1 MQEVFMP
8 RGTIIKA
15 LSGFYY
21 VKTAEKIVQCRAR
34 GKFRLDGMTPLVG
47 DHVVIIEDQ
56 NGEGRLEEILPRK
69 NSFIRPAVANIDVM
83 VFIAANTNPIAD
95 PFLIDRVS
103 VISEYAGCE
112 TVICINKTDIDS
124 GEELYSIY
132 EKCGFKVISTSALTG
147 SGIYELKG
155 ILKGKIS
162 AFTGNSGVGKSSIL
176 NSISPD
182 LNLKVDDVS
191 DKLGRG
197 KHTTRHVE
205 LHNIG
210 EDTYI
215 ADTPGF
221 ASFDVDMIAGIEKE
235 DLPSCFP
242 EFRPHLGKCRF
253 DDCYHINEPDC
264 SILRALADGE
274 IPESRHQS
282 YVRLFEV
289 AKNRKDWENKNRT
302 KSGRK

>member
-1 MQEVFMP
+1 MP
-8 RGTIIKA
+8 KGTIIKA

-21 VKTAEKIVQCRAR
+21 VKTTDKIIQCRAR

-47 DHVVIIEDQ
+47 DHVIIMEDQ

-83 VFIAANTNPIAD
+83 VFIAANTNPITD

-132 EKCGFKVISTSALTG
+132 EKCGFRVISTSALTG
-147 SGIYELKG
+147 SGIVELKEL
-155 ILKGKIS
+155 LKGKIS

-176 NSISPD
+176 NSISPE

-205 LHNIG
+205 LHDIG
-210 EDTYI
+210 ADTYI

-235 DLPSCFP
+235 DLPACFP

-264 SILRALADGE
+264 SILTAVAEGE
-274 IPESRHQS
+274 IPETRHQS

-289 AKNRKDWENKNRT
+289 AKNRKDWENKSRT

>member
-1 MQEVFMP
+1 MP
-8 RGTIIKA
+8 QGTIIKA

-21 VKTAEKIVQCRAR
+21 VKTSDNIVQCRAR
-34 GKFRLDGMTPLVG
+34 GKFRLEGMSPLVG
-47 DHVVIIEDQ
+47 DHVIILEDK

-83 VFIAANTNPIAD
+83 VLIAANTNPITD

-112 TVICINKTDIDS
+112 TVICINKTDIDA
-124 GEELYSIY
+124 GENLFSIY
-132 EKCGFKVISTSALTG
+132 EKCGFKVLSTSAVTG
-147 SGIYELKG
+147 TGIEELKR
-155 ILKGKIS
+155 LLEGKIS

-176 NSISPD
+176 NALSPD
-182 LNLKVDDVS
+182 LDLKVDEVS

-210 EDTYI
+210 IDTYI

-235 DLPSCFP
+235 DLPACFP

-264 SILRALADGE
+264 EILHALAEGE
-274 IPESRHQS
+274 IPQSRHES

-289 AKNRKDWENKNRT
+289 AKNRKDWELKNKT
-302 KSGRK
+302 KSSRK

>member
-1 MQEVFMP
+1 MP
-8 RGTIIKA
+8 QGTIIKA

-21 VKTAEKIVQCRAR
+21 VKTANKIVQCRAR

-47 DHVVIIEDQ
+47 DHVIIIEDQ

-83 VFIAANTNPIAD
+83 VFIAANTNPVTD

-124 GEELYSIY
+124 GEELYTIY

-147 SGIYELKG
+147 SGIDELKE

-205 LHNIG
+205 LHSIG
-210 EDTYI
+210 EETYI

-264 SILRALADGE
+264 SVLRALSSGE